1 MWRFILIFIL
11 IRSATGEFLI
21 EINSGIYQEEIGK
34 VAVINQEAEVWVKM
48 NLEGLETDVKIVEE
62 L

>member
-48 NLEGLETDVKIVEE
+48 NLEGLETDFKIVEE